1 MARYQIETAKG
12 PIIVEGPAGLSGP
25 EVIDIYN
32 DRLKTATSR
41 RVSEFEGAQRGQFEA
56 QVGAAETIARSQ
68 PRGVL
73 DYLGEIP
80 KGLTSGAAGMVEQ
93 GALGLAAL
101 LPEGAE
107 DVVRGGIKAVGGA
120 VQDYVAPDFNLEESI
135 PRKVSEAG
143 GSFVGLAG
151 VSMLNPY
158 AGAALAVSAGAGE
171 ASERARAA
179 GATEDERSLAA
190 LWGIIPGALE
200 LLPIGFLKVLGKDG
214 VRSILNTTARVLTE
228 GGVEAAQETTTAIIQ
243 NLIAQGI
250 YKPDQKLIEGVG
262 EQAALGGTVGAI
274 VQGLIELATPRTRG
288 GTGTAV
294 DAGPQGE
301 LFSGEDL
308 GRAPQRQEPTPDQ
321 AEMFPTEDLGQ
332 APEGPD
338 PRQGDLFAAPEE
350 TLARR
355 AKELEREKEAVM
367 RRPMGEAIAEFEAK
381 DDKFFER
388 NKRERDAARAGIASL
403 EAAKRRPETTT
414 RDMRDMVAE
423 SQDQVAD
430 EQARDREGLAAA
442 ERGDV
447 AAFEQ
452 PDLFAQELESEQRR
466 LGPKELRDPEQYM
479 DATLFEETET
489 PEFVRPAAERDL
501 VDLINQDKARE
512 DNAAVRSGK
521 LAAQEADLAGRTQD
535 QTRLK
540 AESAAETAQGTI
552 EARRTAQ
559 TTATRTKVL
568 QDTIANAGEIRKPEA
583 LRKLYEDALAREGI
597 ADTKAK
603 PAEMESLRRA
613 SDVIRAKDP
622 AVETIAAREE
632 VKDPRQL
639 AMEARVAPRDRKS
652 KPLATVITADMLPQ
666 PLKGRTDAASGIER
680 ATPIA
685 DGRGAS
691 AEGAIQGGAAAS
703 SDGAS
708 AGQDTQKTPTPDAGR
723 VGPPVSSTADAP
735 AGTVAQ
741 PSALEPTYPAFKKEA
756 VDQAAKQNDKSR
768 EILVDMPIDDFLAA
782 AKQEKS
788 PEKLAAVKDLLSKN
802 IPFETVPSLQFANNG
817 DGTAKVVSHDGR
829 HRAMALKERGE
840 TTIPVR
846 LTSNAGK
853 GGKGDA
859 IRWGQQN
866 DSKSPDY
873 VATLPQTLIAEDS
886 DAKVAM
892 PAKAKDIRKTPTTKQ
907 VTQKATPTPGAA
919 EATSPSVKQTTQ
931 EDGSIVRNVVP
942 TFPERTTR
950 TKTEG
955 GVRFEG
961 TPASQP
967 KAAPKTSTF
976 KGQDLNSEAADK
988 ARAEKQKSNTADE
1001 AHTEIFKAQPEN
1013 IQSQGV
1019 ADTDMEAPA
1028 APIKA
1033 ADKNKILR
1041 LMNVKRTKTNASQLA
1056 NAVQRYFN
1064 QFPSFTAALDA
1075 VIYDVGMQIPNRN
1088 RSDNEYKT
1096 NTELAE
1102 FYCSDEKNNLP
1113 SMGKT
1118 SARRITDWL
1127 TSEDSNM
1134 SAELKKYV
1142 KARLQEESQAR
1153 VAQANYQ
1160 KTEYQKKDLAN
1171 LSPEELAA
1179 RETNL
1184 YKLTPEGEAARDARA
1199 KRELPAEL
1207 VIDTPIRP
1215 AVRNALLKGDLKGA
1229 LEALQFTAGSKDIA
1243 LLAKK
1248 LSENVGDTKLVTKK
1262 NLKADDGAPV
1272 AGYFDPE
1279 TNTISLDTEAGMNAH
1294 AVLHEMFHAVTST
1307 TTANKAHPLT
1317 KKLTRIFEGVQ
1328 EQLAGEYGL
1337 TSLDEFVA
1345 EYQTNADFANQ
1356 LKTTTVNGRN
1366 PWQQLVRAVS
1376 NYIRTLLGRP
1386 TVAEDSTFDAVDKLV
1401 QEIISPNYD
1410 TRAATKIYM
1419 QIKTP
1424 AGAGKLIN
1432 GMAANVVNVV
1442 KEKGWYEAARDWV
1455 GGATPPKAKSVFLDF
1470 MELRILSELASKK
1483 IPEALKLN
1491 DLVNNMSDNLKVEN
1505 KRLLPIIADLT
1516 NLMAKNKKDF
1526 ATLRFLLPNSSA
1538 ERIDPRV
1545 KDFDKAYG
1553 RDKGD
1558 VDAVKLAKV
1567 IHKDLHAEWNSMG
1580 AEGKRLYST
1589 VTNMFESRFDDAMD
1603 SIKENIRVMF
1613 GEDAAKAEATIKNL
1627 AEKLGIDRGRIR
1639 PYMPLGRD
1647 GNYRLEFNTLDP
1659 RTKRPEQFV
1668 EYYATAKLR
1677 NKAKD
1682 NIKAYEDK
1690 LRAELP
1696 KGDVGL
1702 EFLGQTPLE
1711 GMRDSTSNFDKAPQG
1726 SFVANVLNTLKA
1738 DGVDSASINSI
1749 IELAIDSMPE
1759 RSFMQAFRTRKDT
1772 RGFLGDVTPTG
1783 MAQEAFD
1790 LIDTVQSKGRDY
1802 NRQVVQMQFGAK
1814 IQALKNEINEKYKY
1828 KDIDESTSLF
1838 KKKLLK
1844 IADFAQAPNVS
1855 RLSQNITGAAYAWTM
1870 GLNLSSAA
1878 TAVFDVPMSVY
1889 PRLAGKFG
1897 DKNAVYALA
1906 AAVRMLSNS
1915 PKESITETYGAEI
1928 DPATGKPIM
1937 VKRKINEG
1945 FAGYSN
1951 TNYDFDE
1958 IRAMSKAEMD
1968 KAGMSQK
1975 ERQEILDTEVLVEV
1989 GSRSAQYNSS
1999 LNHEH
2004 LDVTR
2009 GKDQANFL
2017 GLKINME
2024 TVNAF
2029 SSFLFH
2035 HSERYSREVTMQAAY
2050 RLELNRLRDKP
2061 NNTEKKLSDLE
2072 KKYIAA
2078 EYAVSETQ
2086 LSLGATASAGRPI
2099 ISQNAIGNVAM
2110 LFKRFAISKYYMMA
2124 RMTDEAFKNAKTADE
2139 KAMRSMARGQLGR
2152 FMVTSAAFAGVAG
2165 MPLMGAIGQIYDLF
2179 ADEEDDTFDAVLLKT
2194 FGEPFSSGLI
2204 NAALGVDMASRINMN
2219 SLLYRPPIIEKD
2231 QPAAYTLLEQLGG
2244 PAVGIYLSFDR
2255 GYDLFNE
2262 GEFVKGTEA
2271 ILPAAFR
2278 NVLKG
2283 VQQLYTGEV
2292 ATRRGNAVVEDI
2304 GLGQILAQ
2312 FAGFANADVIR
2323 QYAIN
2328 KNERRKDTY
2337 LTTTRTRLLRA
2348 ANIAA
2353 AERDTDGYKDAMKRI
2368 REYNK
2373 NLPRASRSKLIILPE
2388 TIEKSRTSFNI
2399 RTSNMIGGIEY
2410 TPQMRQSLKEYDQ
2423 GLFD

>member
-1 MARYQIETAKG
+1 MAQYRIATPQGSAV
-12 PIIVEGPAGLSGP
+12 VEAPEGATKA
-25 EVIDIYN
+25 EVIELYN
-32 DRLKTATSR
+32 RTMAYDGTKTARQESAATRGYLDAQAEQARQTALSR
-41 RVSEFEGAQRGQFEA
+41 EA
-56 QVGAAETIARSQ
+56 
-68 PRGVL
+68 GVL
-73 DYLGEIP
+73 DYLGEVP
-80 KGLTSGAAGMVEQ
+80 KGLIGGAANLVEQ
-93 GALGLAAL
+93 GAVGLAAL

-120 VQDYVAPDFNLEESI
+120 VQDYVSPDIGIGDSV
-135 PRKVSEAG
+135 PRKLSEAV
-143 GSFVGLAG
+143 GSFAGLAG
-151 VSMLNPY
+151 VSLLNPF
-158 AGAALAVSAGAGE
+158 AGAGLAVASGSGE

-190 LWGIIPGALE
+190 LAGIVPGALE

-214 VRSILNTTARVLTE
+214 VRSILNTTARVLSE
-228 GGVEAAQETTTAIIQ
+228 GGVEAAQEATTGLIQ

-262 EQAALGGTVGAI
+262 EQAAYGGAVGAI

-288 GTGTAV
+288 GASAV

-301 LFSGEDL
+301 LFPGEDL

-613 SDVIRAKDP
+613 SSVIRATDP
-622 AVETIAAREE
+622 ALDAVVAQET
-632 VKDPRQL
+632 VKDPGQL
-639 AMEARVAPRDRKS
+639 AMEARVALRDRKS

-666 PLKGRTDAASGIER
+666 PLGKGRPDAASGTER
-680 ATPIA
+680 ATPIE
-685 DGRGAS
+685 DRRGAS
-691 AEGAIQGGAAAS
+691 AEGAIQGGAATS
-703 SDGAS
+703 PDGAS
-708 AGQDTQKTPTPDAGR
+708 AGKDTQKTPTPDAGR
-723 VGPPVSSTADAP
+723 VGQPVSSTADAP

-741 PSALEPTYPAFKKEA
+741 PSTLEPTPVKLKQ
-756 VDQAAKQNDKSR
+756 VKAAQYDRANPNDTASYVV
-768 EILVDMPIDDFLAA
+768 EGNPDV
-782 AKQEKS
+782 S
-788 PEKLAAVKDLLSKN
+788 VEKLGANWAAVNTKTK
-802 IPFETVPSLQFANNG
+802 ERVA
-817 DGTAKVVSHDGR
+817 TAPN
-829 HRAMALKERGE
+829 LKELR
-840 TTIPVR
+840 TKLASKMAPV
-846 LTSNAGK
+846 
-853 GGKGDA
+853 
-859 IRWGQQN
+859 
-866 DSKSPDY
+866 
-873 VATLPQTLIAEDS
+873 
-886 DAKVAM
+886 
-892 PAKAKDIRKTPTTKQ
+892 KAAVTPTTKQ
-907 VTQKATPTPGAA
+907 TTQEATPTPGAA

-1041 LMNVKRTKTNASQLA
+1041 LMNVKRTKTKASQLA

-1075 VIYDVGMQIPNRN
+1075 VIYDVGMQIPTRN

-1153 VAQANYQ
+1153 VAQENRQ
-1160 KTEYQKKDLAN
+1160 KTEYQKKDLDK

-1814 IQALKNEINEKYKY
+1814 IQTLKNEINEKYKY

-1897 DKNAVYALA
+1897 DKDAVYALA

-1975 ERQEILDTEVLVEV
+1975 ERQDILDTEVLVEV
-1989 GSRSAQYNSS
+1989 GSRNAQYNSS

-2204 NAALGVDMASRINMN
+2204 NAALGVDVASRINMN

-2262 GEFVKGTEA
+2262 GEFVRGTEA

-2278 NVLKG
+2278 NVLKSG
-2283 VQQLYTGEV
+2283 KQFFTGEV

-2304 GLGQILAQ
+2304 GLGQILGQ
-2312 FAGFANADVIR
+2312 LAGFANADVIR

-2373 NLPRASRSKLIILPE
+2373 NLPRASRSKLIILPD
-2388 TIEKSRTSFNI
+2388 TIKKSRTAFNT

-2410 TPQMRQSLKEYDQ
+2410 TPEMRRSLKEYDQ
-2423 GLFD
+2423 GIQLFD

>member
-1 MARYQIETAKG
+1 VKG
-12 PIIVEGPAGLSGP
+12 V
-25 EVIDIYN
+25 
-32 DRLKTATSR
+32 
-41 RVSEFEGAQRGQFEA
+41 
-56 QVGAAETIARSQ
+56 
-68 PRGVL
+68 
-73 DYLGEIP
+73 
-80 KGLTSGAAGMVEQ
+80 
-93 GALGLAAL
+93 
-101 LPEGAE
+101 
-107 DVVRGGIKAVGGA
+107 
-120 VQDYVAPDFNLEESI
+120 
-135 PRKVSEAG
+135 

-151 VSMLNPY
+151 VSMLNPL
-158 AGAALAVSAGAGE
+158 AGAGLAVSAGAGE

-179 GATEDERSLAA
+179 GTSEEDRSTAA

-200 LLPIGFLKVLGKDG
+200 LLPIGFLKALGRDG
-214 VRSILNTTARVLTE
+214 VRSILNTTARVLSS
-228 GGVEAAQETTTAIIQ
+228 GGVEAAQEATTAVIQ

-288 GTGTAV
+288 GASAATPA
-294 DAGPQGE
+294 AE
-301 LFSGEDL
+301 
-308 GRAPQRQEPTPDQ
+308 QETLALP
-321 AEMFPTEDLGQ
+321 
-332 APEGPD
+332 APEGIAGLITDRRPQEA
-338 PRQGDLFAAPEE
+338 RETIAASLDETGEVPLAAMQDIQSRTNLPLGTLESIAQEE
-350 TLARR
+350 MDKRGSTLAQR
-355 AKELEREKEAVM
+355 AQTDMEAEL
-367 RRPMGEAIAEFEAK
+367 
-381 DDKFFER
+381 
-388 NKRERDAARAGIASL
+388 DAATA
-403 EAAKRRPETTT
+403 PETTAPVSRLSAAVEDSKQGVGAVEGRVT
-414 RDMRDMVAE
+414 RDA
-423 SQDQVAD
+423 QAAQVA
-430 EQARDREGLAAA
+430 AREREALRAAD
-442 ERGDV
+442 RGDI

-452 PDLFAQELESEQRR
+452 PDLFARELETAR
-466 LGPKELRDPEQYM
+466 RDPRGRSLQNITSPEQAVETQAPSDQLDP
-479 DATLFEETET
+479 DA
-489 PEFVRPAAERDL
+489 AQGDL

-512 DNAAVRSGK
+512 DNANVRKATEQARKKEEDIAVDTELGLRDM
-521 LAAQEADLAGRTQD
+521 QERVS
-535 QTRLK
+535 
-540 AESAAETAQGTI
+540 EP
-552 EARRTAQ
+552 ARRAQ
-559 TTATRTKVL
+559 DR
-568 QDTIANAGEIRKPEA
+568 ERPE
-583 LRKLYEDALAREGI
+583 
-597 ADTKAK
+597 
-603 PAEMESLRRA
+603 
-613 SDVIRAKDP
+613 
-622 AVETIAAREE
+622 
-632 VKDPRQL
+632 QL
-639 AMEARVAPRDRKS
+639 SMRGQLFQPKS
-652 KPLATVITADMLPQ
+652 PMITADMLPQ
-666 PLKGRTDAASGIER
+666 PLKGRTDAASGIGR
-680 ATPIA
+680 PTPIA

-691 AEGAIQGGAAAS
+691 AEGAIQGSAEAS
-703 SDGAS
+703 PDGAS
-708 AGQDTQKTPTPDAGR
+708 AGQDTQETPTPDARR
-723 VGPPVSSTADAP
+723 VGQPVSSTADAP

-741 PSALEPTYPAFKKEA
+741 PSTLEPTYPAFKKEA

-788 PEKLAAVKDLLSKN
+788 PEKLAAVKDLLSKG

-846 LTSNAGK
+846 LTSNAGN

-866 DSKSPDY
+866 DPQSPDY

-907 VTQKATPTPGAA
+907 TTQEATPTPGAA

-931 EDGSIVRNVVP
+931 EDGSIVRNAVP
-942 TFPERTTR
+942 TFPELTTR

-967 KAAPKTSTF
+967 KAAPKKSTF

-1064 QFPSFTAALDA
+1064 QFPSFTAALDV
-1075 VIYDVGMQIPNRN
+1075 VIYDAGMQISTRN

-1096 NTELAE
+1096 NTKLAE

-1142 KARLQEESQAR
+1142 EAKLQQESEAR
-1153 VAQANYQ
+1153 VAQANYL
-1160 KTEYQKKDLAN
+1160 KTEYQKKDLAK
-1171 LSPEELAA
+1171 LSPEDL
-1179 RETNL
+1179 
-1184 YKLTPEGEAARDARA
+1184 DARNKLA
-1199 KRELPAEL
+1199 EKDAEEQGIKLELPAEL

-1401 QEIISPNYD
+1401 QEIISPNYA

-1711 GMRDSTSNFDKAPQG
+1711 GMRESTSNFDKAPQG

-1878 TAVFDVPMSVY
+1878 TAVFDIPMSVY

-2194 FGEPFSSGLI
+2194 VGEPFSSGLI

-2262 GEFVKGTEA
+2262 GEFVRGTEA
-2271 ILPAAFR
+2271 ILPAALR

-2283 VQQLYTGEV
+2283 GKQFFTGEV

-2304 GLGQILAQ
+2304 GLGQILGQ
-2312 FAGFANADVIR
+2312 LAGFANADVIR
-2323 QYAIN
+2323 QYTIN
-2328 KNERRKDTY
+2328 KNERRKYTHF
-2337 LTTTRTRLLRA
+2337 TTTRTKLLRA

-2353 AERDTDGYKDAMKRI
+2353 AERDTDGYKNVMKLI

-2373 NLPRASRSKLIILPE
+2373 NLPRASSKLIILPE
-2388 TIEKSRTSFNI
+2388 TIEKSRTAFNI
-2399 RTSNMIGGIEY
+2399 RTGNMIGGIEY
-2410 TPQMRQSLKEYDQ
+2410 TPEMRRSLKEYDQ
-2423 GLFD
+2423 GIQLFD

>member
-190 LWGIIPGALE
+190 LAGIFPGALE

-301 LFSGEDL
+301 LFPGEDL
-308 GRAPQRQEPTPDQ
+308 GQAPQRQEPTPDQ

-552 EARRTAQ
+552 EAGRTAQ

-583 LRKLYEDALAREGI
+583 LRNLYETALKGAGV
-597 ADTKAK
+597 ANAKAT
-603 PAEMESLRRA
+603 PQEMESLRRA
-613 SDVIRAKDP
+613 SSVIRATDP
-622 AVETIAAREE
+622 ALDAVAAQET
-632 VKDPRQL
+632 VKDPGQL
-639 AMEARVAPRDRKS
+639 AMEARVAPKDRKS
-652 KPLATVITADMLPQ
+652 VPLAPLNKAAITADMLPQ
-666 PLKGRTDAASGIER
+666 PLGKGRTDAASGIER

-691 AEGAIQGGAAAS
+691 VEGAIQGGAATS
-703 SDGAS
+703 PDGAS
-708 AGQDTQKTPTPDAGR
+708 AGQDTQETPTLDAGP
-723 VGPPVSSTADAP
+723 VGQPVSSTADAP

-741 PSALEPTYPAFKKEA
+741 PSTLINRVKAKLEEA
-756 VDQAAKQNDKSR
+756 ATTGLKGTAATAPIQARKIIENMQADGQKIGR
-768 EILVDMPIDDFLAA
+768 EKAVLI
-782 AKQEKS
+782 
-788 PEKLAAVKDLLSKN
+788 VKDLQKQGFL
-802 IPFETVPSLQFANNG
+802 ETPNF
-817 DGTAKVVSHDGR
+817 
-829 HRAMALKERGE
+829 RGE
-840 TTIPVR
+840 AKLSPTRNDAPVKADV
-846 LTSNAGK
+846 TS
-853 GGKGDA
+853 
-859 IRWGQQN
+859 
-866 DSKSPDY
+866 
-873 VATLPQTLIAEDS
+873 
-886 DAKVAM
+886 
-892 PAKAKDIRKTPTTKQ
+892 TTKQ
-907 VTQKATPTPGAA
+907 VTQEATPTPGAA
-919 EATSPSVKQTTQ
+919 KATSPSVKQTTQ
-931 EDGSIVRNVVP
+931 KAKP
-942 TFPERTTR
+942 TPGTAKSKPEG
-950 TKTEG
+950 E
-955 GVRFEG
+955 
-961 TPASQP
+961 P
-967 KAAPKTSTF
+967 
-976 KGQDLNSEAADK
+976 
-988 ARAEKQKSNTADE
+988 
-1001 AHTEIFKAQPEN
+1001 
-1013 IQSQGV
+1013 V
-1019 ADTDMEAPA
+1019 A
-1028 APIKA
+1028 
-1033 ADKNKILR
+1033 
-1041 LMNVKRTKTNASQLA
+1041 TKTNADRVVE
-1056 NAVQRYFN
+1056 AVAEYRKIKSPTGN
-1064 QFPSFTAALDA
+1064 QAAAFVSRLK
-1075 VIYDVGMQIPNRN
+1075 VLGI
-1088 RSDNEYKT
+1088 DNPPV
-1096 NTELAE
+1096 
-1102 FYCSDEKNNLP
+1102 F
-1113 SMGKT
+1113 
-1118 SARRITDWL
+1118 
-1127 TSEDSNM
+1127 
-1134 SAELKKYV
+1134 
-1142 KARLQEESQAR
+1142 
-1153 VAQANYQ
+1153 
-1160 KTEYQKKDLAN
+1160 LAN
-1171 LSPEELAA
+1171 LQ
-1179 RETNL
+1179 
-1184 YKLTPEGEAARDARA
+1184 
-1199 KRELPAEL
+1199 KRKEQEQLKLPADLTLEFP
-1207 VIDTPIRP
+1207 VDTSVSA
-1215 AVRNALLKGDLKGA
+1215 AVESGDLKGA
-1229 LEALQFTAGSKDIA
+1229 LEALATTAPDAKVQRI
-1243 LLAKK
+1243 AKK
-1248 LSENVGDTKLVTKK
+1248 LASNVGNTQLVTKK
-1262 NLKADDGAPV
+1262 NLKADDGSAV

-1279 TNTISLDTEAGMNAH
+1279 TNTIFLDAETGISTH
-1294 AVLHEMFHAVTST
+1294 PILHEVLHAVTSAT
-1307 TTANKAHPLT
+1307 VANKSHPLT

-1345 EYQTNADFANQ
+1345 EAMSNPEFQTQ

-1376 NYIRTLLGRP
+1376 NYVRRMLGLETKPEGSTL
-1386 TVAEDSTFDAVDKLV
+1386 DAVDEIV
-1401 QEIISPNYD
+1401 QAMIAPTFDGRI
-1410 TRAATKIYM
+1410 ATKIYM

-1878 TAVFDVPMSVY
+1878 TAVFDIPMSVY

-2337 LTTTRTRLLRA
+2337 LTTTRTLLLRA

-2373 NLPRASRSKLIILPE
+2373 NLPPASRSKLIILPE
-2388 TIEKSRTSFNI
+2388 TIEKSRTAFNT

>member
-151 VSMLNPY
+151 VSMLNPL
-158 AGAALAVSAGAGE
+158 AGAGLAVSAGAGE

-200 LLPIGFLKVLGKDG
+200 LLPIGFLKVLGRDG

-308 GRAPQRQEPTPDQ
+308 GQAPQRQEPTPDQ

-430 EQARDREGLAAA
+430 EQARDREALRAAD
-442 ERGDV
+442 RGDT

-452 PDLFAQELESEQRR
+452 PDLFARELETAR
-466 LGPKELRDPEQYM
+466 RDPRGRSLQNITSPEQAVETQAPSDQFDP
-479 DATLFEETET
+479 DA
-489 PEFVRPAAERDL
+489 AQGDL

-512 DNAAVRSGK
+512 DNANVRKATEQARKKEEDIAVDTELGLRDM
-521 LAAQEADLAGRTQD
+521 QERVS
-535 QTRLK
+535 
-540 AESAAETAQGTI
+540 EP
-552 EARRTAQ
+552 ARRAQ
-559 TTATRTKVL
+559 DR
-568 QDTIANAGEIRKPEA
+568 ERPE
-583 LRKLYEDALAREGI
+583 
-597 ADTKAK
+597 
-603 PAEMESLRRA
+603 
-613 SDVIRAKDP
+613 
-622 AVETIAAREE
+622 
-632 VKDPRQL
+632 QL
-639 AMEARVAPRDRKS
+639 SMRGQLFQPKS
-652 KPLATVITADMLPQ
+652 PMITADMLPQ

-691 AEGAIQGGAAAS
+691 AEGAIQGGAEAS

-708 AGQDTQKTPTPDAGR
+708 AGQDTQETPTPDAGR
-723 VGPPVSSTADAP
+723 VGQPVSSTADAP

-788 PEKLAAVKDLLSKN
+788 PEKLAAVKDLLSKG

-853 GGKGDA
+853 GDA

-866 DSKSPDY
+866 DPKSPDY

-907 VTQKATPTPGAA
+907 TTQKATPTPGAA

-1153 VAQANYQ
+1153 VAQENRQ
-1160 KTEYQKKDLAN
+1160 KTEYQKKDLAK

-1401 QEIISPNYD
+1401 QEIISPNYA

-1711 GMRDSTSNFDKAPQG
+1711 GMRESTSNFDKAPQG

-1838 KKKLLK
+1838 KKEALK
-1844 IADFAQAPNVS
+1844 DR
-1855 RLSQNITGAAYAWTM
+1855 RLC
-1870 GLNLSSAA
+1870 
-1878 TAVFDVPMSVY
+1878 
-1889 PRLAGKFG
+1889 
-1897 DKNAVYALA
+1897 
-1906 AAVRMLSNS
+1906 
-1915 PKESITETYGAEI
+1915 
-1928 DPATGKPIM
+1928 
-1937 VKRKINEG
+1937 
-1945 FAGYSN
+1945 
-1951 TNYDFDE
+1951 
-1958 IRAMSKAEMD
+1958 
-1968 KAGMSQK
+1968 
-1975 ERQEILDTEVLVEV
+1975 
-1989 GSRSAQYNSS
+1989 
-1999 LNHEH
+1999 
-2004 LDVTR
+2004 
-2009 GKDQANFL
+2009 
-2017 GLKINME
+2017 
-2024 TVNAF
+2024 
-2029 SSFLFH
+2029 
-2035 HSERYSREVTMQAAY
+2035 
-2050 RLELNRLRDKP
+2050 
-2061 NNTEKKLSDLE
+2061 
-2072 KKYIAA
+2072 
-2078 EYAVSETQ
+2078 
-2086 LSLGATASAGRPI
+2086 AS
-2099 ISQNAIGNVAM
+2099 
-2110 LFKRFAISKYYMMA
+2110 
-2124 RMTDEAFKNAKTADE
+2124 T
-2139 KAMRSMARGQLGR
+2139 
-2152 FMVTSAAFAGVAG
+2152 
-2165 MPLMGAIGQIYDLF
+2165 
-2179 ADEEDDTFDAVLLKT
+2179 
-2194 FGEPFSSGLI
+2194 
-2204 NAALGVDMASRINMN
+2204 
-2219 SLLYRPPIIEKD
+2219 
-2231 QPAAYTLLEQLGG
+2231 
-2244 PAVGIYLSFDR
+2244 
-2255 GYDLFNE
+2255 
-2262 GEFVKGTEA
+2262 
-2271 ILPAAFR
+2271 
-2278 NVLKG
+2278 
-2283 VQQLYTGEV
+2283 
-2292 ATRRGNAVVEDI
+2292 
-2304 GLGQILAQ
+2304 
-2312 FAGFANADVIR
+2312 
-2323 QYAIN
+2323 
-2328 KNERRKDTY
+2328 
-2337 LTTTRTRLLRA
+2337 
-2348 ANIAA
+2348 
-2353 AERDTDGYKDAMKRI
+2353 
-2368 REYNK
+2368 
-2373 NLPRASRSKLIILPE
+2373 
-2388 TIEKSRTSFNI
+2388 
-2399 RTSNMIGGIEY
+2399 
-2410 TPQMRQSLKEYDQ
+2410 
-2423 GLFD
+2423 

>member
-1 MARYQIETAKG
+1 MAQYRIATPQGSAV
-12 PIIVEGPAGLSGP
+12 VEAPEGATKA
-25 EVIDIYN
+25 EVIELYN
-32 DRLKTATSR
+32 RTMAYDGTKTARQESAATRGYLDAQAEQARQTALSR
-41 RVSEFEGAQRGQFEA
+41 EA
-56 QVGAAETIARSQ
+56 
-68 PRGVL
+68 GVL
-73 DYLGEIP
+73 DYLGEVP
-80 KGLTSGAAGMVEQ
+80 KGLIGGAANLVEQ
-93 GALGLAAL
+93 GAVGLAAL

-120 VQDYVAPDFNLEESI
+120 VQDYVSPDIGIGDSV
-135 PRKVSEAG
+135 PRKLSEG
-143 GSFVGLAG
+143 VGSFVGLAG
-151 VSMLNPY
+151 VSLFNPL
-158 AGAALAVSAGAGE
+158 AGAGLAVSAGAGE

-200 LLPIGFLKVLGKDG
+200 LLPIGFLKALGRDG
-214 VRSILNTTARVLTE
+214 VRSILNTTARVLSS
-228 GGVEAAQETTTAIIQ
+228 GGVEAAQEATAAVIQ

-262 EQAALGGTVGAI
+262 EQAAYGGAVGAI

-583 LRKLYEDALAREGI
+583 LRNLYETALKGAGV
-597 ADTKAK
+597 ANAKAT
-603 PAEMESLRRA
+603 PQEMESLRRA
-613 SDVIRAKDP
+613 SSVIRATDPALDAVAAQETIKDP
-622 AVETIAAREE
+622 E
-632 VKDPRQL
+632 QL
-639 AMEARVAPRDRKS
+639 AMEAMVAPKDRKS
-652 KPLATVITADMLPQ
+652 APLATVITADMLPQ
-666 PLKGRTDAASGIER
+666 PLKGRTDAASGTER
-680 ATPIA
+680 ATPIE

-691 AEGAIQGGAAAS
+691 VEGAIQGSAEAS

-708 AGQDTQKTPTPDAGR
+708 AGQDTQETPTPDAGP
-723 VGPPVSSTADAP
+723 VGQPVSSTADAP

-741 PSALEPTYPAFKKEA
+741 PSALINRVKAKLEEA
-756 VDQAAKQNDKSR
+756 ATTGLKGTAATAPIQARKIIENMKVGGQKIGR
-768 EILVDMPIDDFLAA
+768 EKATSI
-782 AKQEKS
+782 
-788 PEKLAAVKDLLSKN
+788 VKDLQEQGFLEESN
-802 IPFETVPSLQFANNG
+802 F
-817 DGTAKVVSHDGR
+817 
-829 HRAMALKERGE
+829 RGE
-840 TTIPVR
+840 AKLSPTRNDAPV
-846 LTSNAGK
+846 
-853 GGKGDA
+853 
-859 IRWGQQN
+859 
-866 DSKSPDY
+866 
-873 VATLPQTLIAEDS
+873 
-886 DAKVAM
+886 
-892 PAKAKDIRKTPTTKQ
+892 KADVTPTTKQ
-907 VTQKATPTPGAA
+907 DTQEATPTPGAA

-931 EDGSIVRNVVP
+931 KAKP
-942 TFPERTTR
+942 TLGTAKSKPEG
-950 TKTEG
+950 K
-955 GVRFEG
+955 
-961 TPASQP
+961 P
-967 KAAPKTSTF
+967 
-976 KGQDLNSEAADK
+976 
-988 ARAEKQKSNTADE
+988 
-1001 AHTEIFKAQPEN
+1001 
-1013 IQSQGV
+1013 V
-1019 ADTDMEAPA
+1019 A
-1028 APIKA
+1028 
-1033 ADKNKILR
+1033 
-1041 LMNVKRTKTNASQLA
+1041 TKTNADRVVEAVAEYRKIKSPTGDQAVAFVSQLKVLGIA
-1056 NAVQRYFN
+1056 NPPAF
-1064 QFPSFTAALDA
+1064 
-1075 VIYDVGMQIPNRN
+1075 
-1088 RSDNEYKT
+1088 
-1096 NTELAE
+1096 
-1102 FYCSDEKNNLP
+1102 
-1113 SMGKT
+1113 
-1118 SARRITDWL
+1118 
-1127 TSEDSNM
+1127 
-1134 SAELKKYV
+1134 
-1142 KARLQEESQAR
+1142 
-1153 VAQANYQ
+1153 
-1160 KTEYQKKDLAN
+1160 LAN
-1171 LSPEELAA
+1171 LQKMKEQL
-1179 RETNL
+1179 
-1184 YKLTPEGEAARDARA
+1184 K
-1199 KRELPAEL
+1199 LPADLTLEFP
-1207 VIDTPIRP
+1207 VDTSVSA
-1215 AVRNALLKGDLKGA
+1215 AVESGDLKGA
-1229 LEALQFTAGSKDIA
+1229 LEALATTAPDAKVQRI
-1243 LLAKK
+1243 AKK
-1248 LSENVGDTKLVTKK
+1248 LASNVGNTQLVTKK
-1262 NLKADDGAPV
+1262 NLKADDGSAV

-1279 TNTISLDTEAGMNAH
+1279 TNTIFLDAETGISTH
-1294 AVLHEMFHAVTST
+1294 PILHEVLHAVTSAT
-1307 TTANKAHPLT
+1307 VANKSHPLT

-1345 EYQTNADFANQ
+1345 EAMSNPEFQTQ

-1376 NYIRTLLGRP
+1376 NYVRRMLGLETKPEGSTL
-1386 TVAEDSTFDAVDKLV
+1386 DAVDEIV
-1401 QEIISPNYD
+1401 QAMIAPTFDGRI
-1410 TRAATKIYM
+1410 ATKIYM

-1505 KRLLPIIADLT
+1505 KRLRPIIADLT

-1814 IQALKNEINEKYKY
+1814 IQTLKNEINEKYKY

-1897 DKNAVYALA
+1897 DKDAVYALA

-2278 NVLKG
+2278 NVLKRCTAA
-2283 VQQLYTGEV
+2283 LYWGS
-2292 ATRRGNAVVEDI
+2292 RNA
-2304 GLGQILAQ
+2304 
-2312 FAGFANADVIR
+2312 
-2323 QYAIN
+2323 
-2328 KNERRKDTY
+2328 
-2337 LTTTRTRLLRA
+2337 
-2348 ANIAA
+2348 
-2353 AERDTDGYKDAMKRI
+2353 
-2368 REYNK
+2368 
-2373 NLPRASRSKLIILPE
+2373 PR
-2388 TIEKSRTSFNI
+2388 
-2399 RTSNMIGGIEY
+2399 
-2410 TPQMRQSLKEYDQ
+2410 
-2423 GLFD
+2423 

>member
-1 MARYQIETAKG
+1 MAQYKLSTPQG
-12 PIIVEGPAGLSGP
+12 SVLLEGPEGATKADI
-25 EVIDIYN
+25 VAIYN
-32 DRLKTATSR
+32 NTMQTKRAEGFNKFEANR
-41 RVSEFEGAQRGQFEA
+41 RARFEGDAA
-56 QVGAAETIARSQ
+56 AAEETARSQ

-190 LWGIIPGALE
+190 LAGIFPGALE
-200 LLPIGFLKVLGKDG
+200 LLPIKFLQVLGKDG

-301 LFSGEDL
+301 LFPGEDL

-552 EARRTAQ
+552 EAGRTAQ

-583 LRKLYEDALAREGI
+583 LRNLYETALKDAGVAN
-597 ADTKAK
+597 AKAT
-603 PAEMESLRRA
+603 PQEMESLRRA
-613 SDVIRAKDP
+613 SSVIRATDP
-622 AVETIAAREE
+622 ALDAVAAQET
-632 VKDPRQL
+632 VKDPGQL
-639 AMEARVAPRDRKS
+639 AMEARVAPKDRKS
-652 KPLATVITADMLPQ
+652 VPLAALNKAAITTEMLPQ
-666 PLKGRTDAASGIER
+666 PLKGRTDAASGIGR
-680 ATPIA
+680 PTPIA

-691 AEGAIQGGAAAS
+691 AEGAIQGGAEAS
-703 SDGAS
+703 PDGAS
-708 AGQDTQKTPTPDAGR
+708 AGQDTQKTPTPDAGP
-723 VGPPVSSTADAP
+723 VGQPVSSTADAP

-741 PSALEPTYPAFKKEA
+741 PSTLEPTYPAFKKEA

-788 PEKLAAVKDLLSKN
+788 PEKLAAVKDLLSKG

-817 DGTAKVVSHDGR
+817 DGTAKVVGHDGR

-846 LTSNAGK
+846 LTSD

-866 DSKSPDY
+866 DPQSPDY

-907 VTQKATPTPGAA
+907 TTQKAKPTPGAA
-919 EATSPSVKQTTQ
+919 KATSPSVKQNTQ
-931 EDGSIVRNVVP
+931 KAKPTPGPAKSKPEDKP
-942 TFPERTTR
+942 
-950 TKTEG
+950 
-955 GVRFEG
+955 
-961 TPASQP
+961 
-967 KAAPKTSTF
+967 
-976 KGQDLNSEAADK
+976 
-988 ARAEKQKSNTADE
+988 
-1001 AHTEIFKAQPEN
+1001 
-1013 IQSQGV
+1013 V
-1019 ADTDMEAPA
+1019 A
-1028 APIKA
+1028 
-1033 ADKNKILR
+1033 
-1041 LMNVKRTKTNASQLA
+1041 TKTNVDLVVEAVAEYRKITRIKAPTGAQAAAFVSQLK
-1056 NAVQRYFN
+1056 
-1064 QFPSFTAALDA
+1064 ALG
-1075 VIYDVGMQIPNRN
+1075 I
-1088 RSDNEYKT
+1088 DNPP
-1096 NTELAE
+1096 A
-1102 FYCSDEKNNLP
+1102 F
-1113 SMGKT
+1113 
-1118 SARRITDWL
+1118 
-1127 TSEDSNM
+1127 
-1134 SAELKKYV
+1134 
-1142 KARLQEESQAR
+1142 
-1153 VAQANYQ
+1153 
-1160 KTEYQKKDLAN
+1160 LAN
-1171 LSPEELAA
+1171 LQ
-1179 RETNL
+1179 
-1184 YKLTPEGEAARDARA
+1184 
-1199 KRELPAEL
+1199 KRKEQEQLKLPADLTLEFP
-1207 VIDTPIRP
+1207 VDTSVSA
-1215 AVRNALLKGDLKGA
+1215 AVESGDLKGA
-1229 LEALQFTAGSKDIA
+1229 LEALATTAPDAKVQRI
-1243 LLAKK
+1243 AKK
-1248 LSENVGDTKLVTKK
+1248 LASNVGNTQLVTKK
-1262 NLKADDGAPV
+1262 NLKADDGSAV

-1279 TNTISLDTEAGMNAH
+1279 TNTIFLDAETGISTH
-1294 AVLHEMFHAVTST
+1294 PILHEVLHAVTSAT
-1307 TTANKAHPLT
+1307 VANKSHPLT
-1317 KKLTRIFEGVQ
+1317 KRLTKIFEGVQ

-1345 EYQTNADFANQ
+1345 EAMSNPEFQTQ

-1376 NYIRTLLGRP
+1376 NYVRRMLGLETKPEGSTL
-1386 TVAEDSTFDAVDKLV
+1386 DAVDEIV
-1401 QEIISPNYD
+1401 QAMIAPTFDGRI
-1410 TRAATKIYM
+1410 ATKMYM

-1424 AGAGKLIN
+1424 AGAAKVINDLAAKTINATKGKDFYDYVQEGRSFLGGNIPPLAKKLWLN
-1432 GMAANVVNVV
+1432 LQPVN
-1442 KEKGWYEAARDWV
+1442 
-1455 GGATPPKAKSVFLDF
+1455 
-1470 MELRILSELASKK
+1470 ILGELAESR
-1483 IPEALKLN
+1483 IPGARQLN
-1491 DLVNNMSDNLKVEN
+1491 TIINNMSAALRKRNESLDPIVGDLKAFRR
-1505 KRLLPIIADLT
+1505 KSPD
-1516 NLMAKNKKDF
+1516 KFK
-1526 ATLRFLLPNSSA
+1526 TLQALVPNASA
-1538 ERIDPRV
+1538 ERIDPREA
-1545 KDFDKAYG
+1545 DFDKAYG
-1553 RDKGD
+1553 RDKSDKEQVKIAREIHKEFRKQYDSLGKEGQD
-1558 VDAVKLAKV
+1558 LYKVVTNTFEAALNDVMKSVDANLEANGVDAGMRKKALDKIAKLLDMERGVIKPFSPLTRAGTHRLKFATIDPKTDKIEVFVERYKTRGQREEAKKQLKEYNDKWLAKLPANDPR
-1567 IHKDLHAEWNSMG
+1567 IAG
-1580 AEGKRLYST
+1580 
-1589 VTNMFESRFDDAMD
+1589 
-1603 SIKENIRVMF
+1603 IKE
-1613 GEDAAKAEATIKNL
+1613 EWE
-1627 AEKLGIDRGRIR
+1627 
-1639 PYMPLGRD
+1639 
-1647 GNYRLEFNTLDP
+1647 
-1659 RTKRPEQFV
+1659 
-1668 EYYATAKLR
+1668 
-1677 NKAKD
+1677 
-1682 NIKAYEDK
+1682 
-1690 LRAELP
+1690 
-1696 KGDVGL
+1696 
-1702 EFLGQTPLE
+1702 E
-1711 GMRDSTSNFDKAPQG
+1711 GTSSSVINFDNAPKG
-1726 SFVANVLNTLKA
+1726 SFVYDTLRILEA
-1738 DGVDSASINSI
+1738 EGVDKDTQHRIVD
-1749 IELAIDSMPE
+1749 LALDSMPE
-1759 RSFMQAFRTRKDT
+1759 RSFMQSMRQRKDV
-1772 RGFLGDVTPTG
+1772 RGFKGDITPTAG
-1783 MAQEAFD
+1783 AGDKRFFGLLDDSFD
-1790 LIDTVQSKGRDY
+1790 LVDMVQTKGRDY
-1802 NRQVVQMQFGAK
+1802 NRQLVQMEYGAK
-1814 IQALKNEINEKYKY
+1814 LQKFKNEILNT
-1828 KDIDESTSLF
+1828 IDSNKSDEITMLYRDRME
-1838 KKKLLK
+1838 L
-1844 IADFAQAPNVS
+1844 IANFAQRPNIP
-1855 RLSQNITGAAYAWTM
+1855 RWSQSLNAGGYAWTM
-1870 GLNLSSAA
+1870 GWNLSSAA
-1878 TAVFDVPMSVY
+1878 ITTFDVFMSTA
-1889 PRLAGKFG
+1889 PRLMGKYG
-1897 DKNAVYALA
+1897 DGATAKALGS
-1906 AAVRMLSNS
+1906 AAVILRRS
-1915 PKESITETYGAEI
+1915 PKFKMVSVMGPDGKMTDRKVNTGLAGFSIG
-1928 DPATGKPIM
+1928 
-1937 VKRKINEG
+1937 
-1945 FAGYSN
+1945 
-1951 TNYDFDE
+1951 NYDFTDANLPSE
-1958 IRAMSKAEMD
+1958 VKD
-1968 KAGMSQK
+1968 
-1975 ERQEILDTEVLVEV
+1975 LEVLVGVASEN
-1989 GSRSAQYNSS
+1989 AQINQS
-1999 LNHEH
+1999 LNQEE
-2004 LDVTR
+2004 LDMNNA
-2009 GKDQANFL
+2009 KDL
-2017 GLKINME
+2017 LEK
-2024 TVNAF
+2024 VN
-2029 SSFLFH
+2029 SWTSFLFH
-2035 HSERYSREVTMQAAY
+2035 HAERYNREVAMTATYM
-2050 RLELNRLRDKP
+2050 LELGRMKAAKGSAL
-2061 NNTEKKLSDLE
+2061 TAAEKKA
-2072 KKYIAA
+2072 AA
-2078 EYAVSETQ
+2078 ELAVRETEFT
-2086 LSLGATASAGRPI
+2086 LGATASAGRPVV
-2099 ISQNAIGNVAM
+2099 SQNAIGNVAM
-2110 LFKRFAISKYYMMA
+2110 LFKRFAISKYHMMA
-2124 RMTDEAFKNAKTADE
+2124 TMTNDAFQAGGDAQTKENRRIAQH
-2139 KAMRSMARGQLGR
+2139 QLGR
-2152 FMVTSAAFAGVAG
+2152 FLVSTGLFAGVAG
-2165 MPLMGAIGQIYDLF
+2165 MPLMGALGQIYDF
-2179 ADEEDDTFDAVLLKT
+2179 FVDDDEDDFDAMLRKT
-2194 FGEPFSSGLI
+2194 IGEGLYGGII
-2204 NAALGVDMASRINMN
+2204 NTVLGVEVASRISLN
-2219 SLLYRPPIIEKD
+2219 SLLYRPPIIDKD
-2231 QPAAYTLLEQLGG
+2231 QAGMWTLLEQLGG
-2244 PAVGIYLSFDR
+2244 PIIGIYLSMDR
-2255 GYDLFNE
+2255 GYDQFSE
-2262 GEFVKGTEA
+2262 GEMLKGIEA
-2271 ILPAAFR
+2271 ISPAAVR

-2283 VQQLYTGEV
+2283 GKQFFTGEV
-2292 ATRRGNAVVEDI
+2292 ATRRGDAVVEDI
-2304 GLGQILAQ
+2304 GLGQILGQ
-2312 FAGFANADVIR
+2312 LAGFANADVIR
-2323 QYAIN
+2323 QYDIN

-2353 AERDTDGYKDAMKRI
+2353 AERDTDGYKDVMKRI

-2373 NLPRASRSKLIILPE
+2373 DLPRTSRSKLIILPD
-2388 TIEKSRTSFNI
+2388 TIKKSRTAFNT

-2423 GLFD
+2423 GIQLFD

>member
-1 MARYQIETAKG
+1 VFY
-12 PIIVEGPAGLSGP
+12 
-25 EVIDIYN
+25 
-32 DRLKTATSR
+32 R
-41 RVSEFEGAQRGQFEA
+41 R
-56 QVGAAETIARSQ
+56 
-68 PRGVL
+68 
-73 DYLGEIP
+73 
-80 KGLTSGAAGMVEQ
+80 
-93 GALGLAAL
+93 AAL
-101 LPEGAE
+101 KLH
-107 DVVRGGIKAVGGA
+107 
-120 VQDYVAPDFNLEESI
+120 
-135 PRKVSEAG
+135 RKRQ
-143 GSFVGLAG
+143 LR
-151 VSMLNPY
+151 L
-158 AGAALAVSAGAGE
+158 
-171 ASERARAA
+171 
-179 GATEDERSLAA
+179 
-190 LWGIIPGALE
+190 
-200 LLPIGFLKVLGKDG
+200 
-214 VRSILNTTARVLTE
+214 
-228 GGVEAAQETTTAIIQ
+228 IQ

-262 EQAALGGTVGAI
+262 EQAAYGGAVGAI

-613 SDVIRAKDP
+613 SSVIRATDP
-622 AVETIAAREE
+622 ALDAVAAQET
-632 VKDPRQL
+632 VKDPGQL
-639 AMEARVAPRDRKS
+639 AMEARVALKDRKS
-652 KPLATVITADMLPQ
+652 VPLATVITADMLPQ
-666 PLKGRTDAASGIER
+666 PLGKGRPDAASGTER
-680 ATPIA
+680 ATPIE

-708 AGQDTQKTPTPDAGR
+708 AGQDTQKTPTPDAGP
-723 VGPPVSSTADAP
+723 VGQPVSSTADAP

-741 PSALEPTYPAFKKEA
+741 PSTLEPTPVKLKQ
-756 VDQAAKQNDKSR
+756 VKAAQYDRANPNDTASYVV
-768 EILVDMPIDDFLAA
+768 EGNPDV
-782 AKQEKS
+782 S
-788 PEKLAAVKDLLSKN
+788 VEKLGANWAAVNTKTK
-802 IPFETVPSLQFANNG
+802 ERVA
-817 DGTAKVVSHDGR
+817 TAPN
-829 HRAMALKERGE
+829 LKELR
-840 TTIPVR
+840 TKLASKIAPV
-846 LTSNAGK
+846 
-853 GGKGDA
+853 
-859 IRWGQQN
+859 
-866 DSKSPDY
+866 
-873 VATLPQTLIAEDS
+873 
-886 DAKVAM
+886 
-892 PAKAKDIRKTPTTKQ
+892 KADVTPTTKQ
-907 VTQKATPTPGAA
+907 TTQEATPTPGAA

-1041 LMNVKRTKTNASQLA
+1041 LMNVKRTKTKASQLA

-1075 VIYDVGMQIPNRN
+1075 VIYDVGMQIPTRN

-1153 VAQANYQ
+1153 VAQENRQ
-1160 KTEYQKKDLAN
+1160 KTEYQKKDLDK

-1814 IQALKNEINEKYKY
+1814 IQTLKNEINEKYKY

-1897 DKNAVYALA
+1897 DKDAVYALA

-1975 ERQEILDTEVLVEV
+1975 ERQDILDTEVLVEV
-1989 GSRSAQYNSS
+1989 GSRNAQYNSS

-2204 NAALGVDMASRINMN
+2204 NAALGVDVASRINMN

-2262 GEFVKGTEA
+2262 GEFVRGTEA

-2278 NVLKG
+2278 NVLKSG
-2283 VQQLYTGEV
+2283 KQFFTGEV
-2292 ATRRGNAVVEDI
+2292 ATRRGDAVVEDI
-2304 GLGQILAQ
+2304 GLGQILGQ
-2312 FAGFANADVIR
+2312 LAGFANADVIR

-2373 NLPRASRSKLIILPE
+2373 NLPRASRSKLIILPD
-2388 TIEKSRTSFNI
+2388 TIKKSRTAFNT

-2410 TPQMRQSLKEYDQ
+2410 TPEMRRSLKEYDQ
-2423 GLFD
+2423 GIQLFD

>member
-190 LWGIIPGALE
+190 LAGIFPGALE
-200 LLPIGFLKVLGKDG
+200 LLPIKFLQVLGKDG

-583 LRKLYEDALAREGI
+583 LRNLYETALKGAGV
-597 ADTKAK
+597 ANAKAT
-603 PAEMESLRRA
+603 PQEMESLRRA
-613 SDVIRAKDP
+613 SSVIRATDP
-622 AVETIAAREE
+622 ALDAVAAQET
-632 VKDPRQL
+632 VKDPGQL
-639 AMEARVAPRDRKS
+639 AMEARVALKDRKS
-652 KPLATVITADMLPQ
+652 VPLAPLNKAAITADMLPQ

-685 DGRGAS
+685 GGRGAS

-708 AGQDTQKTPTPDAGR
+708 AGQDTQKTPTLDAGP
-723 VGPPVSSTADAP
+723 VGQPVSSTADAP

-741 PSALEPTYPAFKKEA
+741 PSTLEPTYPAFKKEA

-788 PEKLAAVKDLLSKN
+788 PEKLAAVKDLLSKG

-853 GGKGDA
+853 GDA

-866 DSKSPDY
+866 DPKSPDY

-907 VTQKATPTPGAA
+907 TTQKATPTPGAA

-942 TFPERTTR
+942 TFPELTTR

-967 KAAPKTSTF
+967 KAAPKKSTF

-1075 VIYDVGMQIPNRN
+1075 VIYDVGMQIPTRN

-1153 VAQANYQ
+1153 VAQENRQ
-1160 KTEYQKKDLAN
+1160 KTEYQKKDLAK

-1179 RETNL
+1179 RN
-1184 YKLTPEGEAARDARA
+1184 KLAEKDAEEQGI
-1199 KRELPAEL
+1199 KLELPAEL

-1386 TVAEDSTFDAVDKLV
+1386 TVD
-1401 QEIISPNYD
+1401 
-1410 TRAATKIYM
+1410 
-1419 QIKTP
+1419 
-1424 AGAGKLIN
+1424 
-1432 GMAANVVNVV
+1432 
-1442 KEKGWYEAARDWV
+1442 
-1455 GGATPPKAKSVFLDF
+1455 
-1470 MELRILSELASKK
+1470 
-1483 IPEALKLN
+1483 
-1491 DLVNNMSDNLKVEN
+1491 
-1505 KRLLPIIADLT
+1505 
-1516 NLMAKNKKDF
+1516 
-1526 ATLRFLLPNSSA
+1526 
-1538 ERIDPRV
+1538 
-1545 KDFDKAYG
+1545 
-1553 RDKGD
+1553 
-1558 VDAVKLAKV
+1558 
-1567 IHKDLHAEWNSMG
+1567 
-1580 AEGKRLYST
+1580 
-1589 VTNMFESRFDDAMD
+1589 
-1603 SIKENIRVMF
+1603 
-1613 GEDAAKAEATIKNL
+1613 
-1627 AEKLGIDRGRIR
+1627 
-1639 PYMPLGRD
+1639 
-1647 GNYRLEFNTLDP
+1647 
-1659 RTKRPEQFV
+1659 
-1668 EYYATAKLR
+1668 
-1677 NKAKD
+1677 
-1682 NIKAYEDK
+1682 
-1690 LRAELP
+1690 
-1696 KGDVGL
+1696 
-1702 EFLGQTPLE
+1702 
-1711 GMRDSTSNFDKAPQG
+1711 
-1726 SFVANVLNTLKA
+1726 
-1738 DGVDSASINSI
+1738 
-1749 IELAIDSMPE
+1749 
-1759 RSFMQAFRTRKDT
+1759 
-1772 RGFLGDVTPTG
+1772 
-1783 MAQEAFD
+1783 
-1790 LIDTVQSKGRDY
+1790 
-1802 NRQVVQMQFGAK
+1802 
-1814 IQALKNEINEKYKY
+1814 
-1828 KDIDESTSLF
+1828 
-1838 KKKLLK
+1838 
-1844 IADFAQAPNVS
+1844 
-1855 RLSQNITGAAYAWTM
+1855 
-1870 GLNLSSAA
+1870 
-1878 TAVFDVPMSVY
+1878 
-1889 PRLAGKFG
+1889 
-1897 DKNAVYALA
+1897 
-1906 AAVRMLSNS
+1906 
-1915 PKESITETYGAEI
+1915 
-1928 DPATGKPIM
+1928 
-1937 VKRKINEG
+1937 
-1945 FAGYSN
+1945 
-1951 TNYDFDE
+1951 
-1958 IRAMSKAEMD
+1958 
-1968 KAGMSQK
+1968 
-1975 ERQEILDTEVLVEV
+1975 
-1989 GSRSAQYNSS
+1989 
-1999 LNHEH
+1999 
-2004 LDVTR
+2004 
-2009 GKDQANFL
+2009 
-2017 GLKINME
+2017 
-2024 TVNAF
+2024 
-2029 SSFLFH
+2029 
-2035 HSERYSREVTMQAAY
+2035 
-2050 RLELNRLRDKP
+2050 
-2061 NNTEKKLSDLE
+2061 
-2072 KKYIAA
+2072 
-2078 EYAVSETQ
+2078 
-2086 LSLGATASAGRPI
+2086 
-2099 ISQNAIGNVAM
+2099 
-2110 LFKRFAISKYYMMA
+2110 
-2124 RMTDEAFKNAKTADE
+2124 
-2139 KAMRSMARGQLGR
+2139 
-2152 FMVTSAAFAGVAG
+2152 
-2165 MPLMGAIGQIYDLF
+2165 
-2179 ADEEDDTFDAVLLKT
+2179 
-2194 FGEPFSSGLI
+2194 
-2204 NAALGVDMASRINMN
+2204 
-2219 SLLYRPPIIEKD
+2219 
-2231 QPAAYTLLEQLGG
+2231 
-2244 PAVGIYLSFDR
+2244 
-2255 GYDLFNE
+2255 
-2262 GEFVKGTEA
+2262 
-2271 ILPAAFR
+2271 
-2278 NVLKG
+2278 
-2283 VQQLYTGEV
+2283 
-2292 ATRRGNAVVEDI
+2292 
-2304 GLGQILAQ
+2304 
-2312 FAGFANADVIR
+2312 
-2323 QYAIN
+2323 
-2328 KNERRKDTY
+2328 
-2337 LTTTRTRLLRA
+2337 
-2348 ANIAA
+2348 
-2353 AERDTDGYKDAMKRI
+2353 
-2368 REYNK
+2368 
-2373 NLPRASRSKLIILPE
+2373 
-2388 TIEKSRTSFNI
+2388 
-2399 RTSNMIGGIEY
+2399 
-2410 TPQMRQSLKEYDQ
+2410 
-2423 GLFD
+2423 

>member
-190 LWGIIPGALE
+190 LAGIFPGALE
-200 LLPIGFLKVLGKDG
+200 LLPIKFLQVLGKDG

-552 EARRTAQ
+552 EAGRTAQ

-613 SDVIRAKDP
+613 SSVIRATDP
-622 AVETIAAREE
+622 ALDAVVAQET
-632 VKDPRQL
+632 VKDPGQL
-639 AMEARVAPRDRKS
+639 AMEARVALRDRKS

-666 PLKGRTDAASGIER
+666 PLKGRTDAASGTER

-691 AEGAIQGGAAAS
+691 VEGAIQGGAATS

-708 AGQDTQKTPTPDAGR
+708 AGQDTQETPTPDAGR
-723 VGPPVSSTADAP
+723 VGQPVSSTADAP

-741 PSALEPTYPAFKKEA
+741 PSALINRVKVKLEEA
-756 VDQAAKQNDKSR
+756 ATTGLKGTAATAPIQARNIIENMQADGQKIGR
-768 EILVDMPIDDFLAA
+768 EKAVLI
-782 AKQEKS
+782 
-788 PEKLAAVKDLLSKN
+788 VKDLQKQGFL
-802 IPFETVPSLQFANNG
+802 ETPNF
-817 DGTAKVVSHDGR
+817 
-829 HRAMALKERGE
+829 RGE
-840 TTIPVR
+840 AKLSPTRNDAPV
-846 LTSNAGK
+846 
-853 GGKGDA
+853 
-859 IRWGQQN
+859 
-866 DSKSPDY
+866 
-873 VATLPQTLIAEDS
+873 
-886 DAKVAM
+886 
-892 PAKAKDIRKTPTTKQ
+892 KADVTPTTKQ
-907 VTQKATPTPGAA
+907 TTQKATPTPGAA

-931 EDGSIVRNVVP
+931 EAESTVRKVIP
-942 TFPERTTR
+942 TFPELTTR

-967 KAAPKTSTF
+967 KAAPKKSTF

-1075 VIYDVGMQIPNRN
+1075 VIYDAGWQIPNRN

-1127 TSEDSNM
+1127 TSKDSNM

-1142 KARLQEESQAR
+1142 KAKLQQESQAR

-1160 KTEYQKKDLAN
+1160 KTEYQKKDLAK

-1711 GMRDSTSNFDKAPQG
+1711 GMRESTSNFDKAPQG

-1897 DKNAVYALA
+1897 DKDVVYALA

-2035 HSERYSREVTMQAAY
+2035 HAERYSREVTMQAAY

-2262 GEFVKGTEA
+2262 GEFVRGTEA

-2278 NVLKG
+2278 NVLKSG
-2283 VQQLYTGEV
+2283 KQFFTGEV

-2304 GLGQILAQ
+2304 GLGQILGQ
-2312 FAGFANADVIR
+2312 LAGFANADVIR
-2323 QYAIN
+2323 QYTIN
-2328 KNERRKDTY
+2328 KNERRKYTHF
-2337 LTTTRTRLLRA
+2337 TTTRTKLLRA

-2353 AERDTDGYKDAMKRI
+2353 AERDTDGYKNVMKLI

-2399 RTSNMIGGIEY
+2399 RTGNMIGGIEY
-2410 TPQMRQSLKEYDQ
+2410 TPQMRQSLKEYAQ

>member
-1 MARYQIETAKG
+1 MAQYRIATPQGSAV
-12 PIIVEGPAGLSGP
+12 VEAPEGATKA
-25 EVIDIYN
+25 EVIELYN
-32 DRLKTATSR
+32 RTMAYDGTKTARQESAATRGYLDAQAEQARQTALSR
-41 RVSEFEGAQRGQFEA
+41 EA
-56 QVGAAETIARSQ
+56 
-68 PRGVL
+68 GVL
-73 DYLGEIP
+73 DYLGEVP
-80 KGLTSGAAGMVEQ
+80 KGLIGGAANLVEQ
-93 GALGLAAL
+93 GAVGLAAL

-120 VQDYVAPDFNLEESI
+120 VQDYVSPDIGIGDSV
-135 PRKVSEAG
+135 PRKLSEAV
-143 GSFVGLAG
+143 GSFAGLAG
-151 VSMLNPY
+151 VSLLNPF
-158 AGAALAVSAGAGE
+158 AGAGLAVASGSGE

-190 LWGIIPGALE
+190 LAGIVPGALE

-214 VRSILNTTARVLTE
+214 VRSILNTTARVLSE
-228 GGVEAAQETTTAIIQ
+228 GGVEAAQEATTGLIQ

-262 EQAALGGTVGAI
+262 EQAAYGGAVGAI

-288 GTGTAV
+288 GASAV

-301 LFSGEDL
+301 LFPGEDL

-552 EARRTAQ
+552 EAGRTAQ

-583 LRKLYEDALAREGI
+583 LRNLYETALKGAGV
-597 ADTKAK
+597 ANAKAT
-603 PAEMESLRRA
+603 PQEMESLRRA
-613 SDVIRAKDP
+613 SSVIRATDPALDAVAAQETIKDP
-622 AVETIAAREE
+622 E
-632 VKDPRQL
+632 QL

-652 KPLATVITADMLPQ
+652 KPFATVITADMLPQ
-666 PLKGRTDAASGIER
+666 PLGKGRTDAASGTER
-680 ATPIA
+680 ATPIE

-691 AEGAIQGGAAAS
+691 VEGAIQGSAEAS

-708 AGQDTQKTPTPDAGR
+708 AGQDTQKTPTPDAGP
-723 VGPPVSSTADAP
+723 VGQSVRGTADAP

-741 PSALEPTYPAFKKEA
+741 PSTLEPTPVKLKQ
-756 VDQAAKQNDKSR
+756 VKAAQYDRANPNDTASYVV
-768 EILVDMPIDDFLAA
+768 EGNPDV
-782 AKQEKS
+782 S
-788 PEKLAAVKDLLSKN
+788 VEKLGANWAAVNTKTK
-802 IPFETVPSLQFANNG
+802 ERVA
-817 DGTAKVVSHDGR
+817 TAPN
-829 HRAMALKERGE
+829 LKELR
-840 TTIPVR
+840 TKLASKMAPV
-846 LTSNAGK
+846 
-853 GGKGDA
+853 
-859 IRWGQQN
+859 
-866 DSKSPDY
+866 
-873 VATLPQTLIAEDS
+873 
-886 DAKVAM
+886 
-892 PAKAKDIRKTPTTKQ
+892 KADVTPTTKQ
-907 VTQKATPTPGAA
+907 TTQKATPTPGAA

-931 EDGSIVRNVVP
+931 KAKPTPGPAKSKPEDKPVA
-942 TFPERTTR
+942 
-950 TKTEG
+950 TKT
-955 GVRFEG
+955 
-961 TPASQP
+961 TP
-967 KAAPKTSTF
+967 
-976 KGQDLNSEAADK
+976 
-988 ARAEKQKSNTADE
+988 
-1001 AHTEIFKAQPEN
+1001 
-1013 IQSQGV
+1013 
-1019 ADTDMEAPA
+1019 
-1028 APIKA
+1028 
-1033 ADKNKILR
+1033 
-1041 LMNVKRTKTNASQLA
+1041 KTNADLVVEAVAEYRKITRIKAPTGAQAAAFVSQLK
-1056 NAVQRYFN
+1056 
-1064 QFPSFTAALDA
+1064 ALG
-1075 VIYDVGMQIPNRN
+1075 I
-1088 RSDNEYKT
+1088 DNPP
-1096 NTELAE
+1096 A
-1102 FYCSDEKNNLP
+1102 F
-1113 SMGKT
+1113 
-1118 SARRITDWL
+1118 
-1127 TSEDSNM
+1127 
-1134 SAELKKYV
+1134 
-1142 KARLQEESQAR
+1142 
-1153 VAQANYQ
+1153 
-1160 KTEYQKKDLAN
+1160 LAN
-1171 LSPEELAA
+1171 LQ
-1179 RETNL
+1179 
-1184 YKLTPEGEAARDARA
+1184 
-1199 KRELPAEL
+1199 KRKEQEQLKLPADLTLEFP
-1207 VIDTPIRP
+1207 VDTSVSA
-1215 AVRNALLKGDLKGA
+1215 AVESGDLKGA
-1229 LEALQFTAGSKDIA
+1229 LEALATTAPDAKVQRI
-1243 LLAKK
+1243 AKK
-1248 LSENVGDTKLVTKK
+1248 LASNVGNTQLVTKK
-1262 NLKADDGAPV
+1262 NLKADDGSAV

-1279 TNTISLDTEAGMNAH
+1279 TNTIFLDAETGISTH
-1294 AVLHEMFHAVTST
+1294 PILHEVLHAVTSAT
-1307 TTANKAHPLT
+1307 VANKSHPLT

-1345 EYQTNADFANQ
+1345 EAMSNPEFQTQ

-1376 NYIRTLLGRP
+1376 NYVRRMLGLETKPEGSTL
-1386 TVAEDSTFDAVDKLV
+1386 DAVDEIV
-1401 QEIISPNYD
+1401 QAMIAPTFDGRI
-1410 TRAATKIYM
+1410 ATKIYM

-1491 DLVNNMSDNLKVEN
+1491 DLVNNMSDSLKVEN

-1711 GMRDSTSNFDKAPQG
+1711 GMRESTSNFDKAPQG

-1897 DKNAVYALA
+1897 DKDVVYALA

-2204 NAALGVDMASRINMN
+2204 NAALGVDVASRINMN

-2262 GEFVKGTEA
+2262 GEFVRGTEA

-2278 NVLKG
+2278 NVLKSG
-2283 VQQLYTGEV
+2283 KQFFTGEV
-2292 ATRRGNAVVEDI
+2292 ATRRGDAVVEDI
-2304 GLGQILAQ
+2304 GLGQILGQ
-2312 FAGFANADVIR
+2312 LAGFANADVIR

-2373 NLPRASRSKLIILPE
+2373 NLPRASRSKLIILPD
-2388 TIEKSRTSFNI
+2388 TIKKSRTAFNT

-2423 GLFD
+2423 GIQLFD

>member
-80 KGLTSGAAGMVEQ
+80 KGLASGAAGMVEQ

-190 LWGIIPGALE
+190 LAGIFPGALE
-200 LLPIGFLKVLGKDG
+200 LLPIKFLQVLGKDG

-355 AKELEREKEAVM
+355 VKELEREKEAVM

-583 LRKLYEDALAREGI
+583 LRNLYETALKGAGVANAE
-597 ADTKAK
+597 AT
-603 PAEMESLRRA
+603 PQEMESLRRA

-632 VKDPRQL
+632 VKDQRQL

-666 PLKGRTDAASGIER
+666 PLGKGRTDAASGTER
-680 ATPIA
+680 ATPIE

-691 AEGAIQGGAAAS
+691 VEGAIQGSAEAS
-703 SDGAS
+703 AVGAS
-708 AGQDTQKTPTPDAGR
+708 AVQDTQETPTLDAGP
-723 VGPPVSSTADAP
+723 VGQPVSSTADAP

-741 PSALEPTYPAFKKEA
+741 PSTLEPTPVKLKQ
-756 VDQAAKQNDKSR
+756 VKAAQYDRANPNDTASYVV
-768 EILVDMPIDDFLAA
+768 EGNPDISV
-782 AKQEKS
+782 
-788 PEKLAAVKDLLSKN
+788 EKLGANWAAVNTKTK
-802 IPFETVPSLQFANNG
+802 ERVA
-817 DGTAKVVSHDGR
+817 TAPN
-829 HRAMALKERGE
+829 LKELRTKLASKIAPGE
-840 TTIPVR
+840 ADV
-846 LTSNAGK
+846 
-853 GGKGDA
+853 
-859 IRWGQQN
+859 
-866 DSKSPDY
+866 
-873 VATLPQTLIAEDS
+873 
-886 DAKVAM
+886 
-892 PAKAKDIRKTPTTKQ
+892 TPTTKQ
-907 VTQKATPTPGAA
+907 TTQKATPTPGAA

-967 KAAPKTSTF
+967 KAAPKKSTF
-976 KGQDLNSEAADK
+976 KGQDLNSGAADK

-1153 VAQANYQ
+1153 VAQENRQ
-1160 KTEYQKKDLAN
+1160 KTEYQKKDLDT

-1897 DKNAVYALA
+1897 DKDAVYALA
-1906 AAVRMLSNS
+1906 AAVRMLSNA

-1975 ERQEILDTEVLVEV
+1975 ERQDILDTEVLVEV
-1989 GSRSAQYNSS
+1989 GSRNAQYNSS

-2204 NAALGVDMASRINMN
+2204 NAALGVDVASRINMN

-2262 GEFVKGTEA
+2262 GEFVRGTEA

-2278 NVLKG
+2278 NVLKSG
-2283 VQQLYTGEV
+2283 KQFFTGEV
-2292 ATRRGNAVVEDI
+2292 ATRRGDAVVEDI
-2304 GLGQILAQ
+2304 GLGQILGQ
-2312 FAGFANADVIR
+2312 LAGFANADVIR

-2410 TPQMRQSLKEYDQ
+2410 TPEMRRSLKEYAQ

>member
-190 LWGIIPGALE
+190 LAGIFPGALE
-200 LLPIGFLKVLGKDG
+200 LLPIKFLQVLGKDG

-583 LRKLYEDALAREGI
+583 LRNLYETALKGAGV
-597 ADTKAK
+597 ANAKAT
-603 PAEMESLRRA
+603 PQEMESLRRA
-613 SDVIRAKDP
+613 SSVIRATDP
-622 AVETIAAREE
+622 ALDAVAAQET
-632 VKDPRQL
+632 VKDPGQL
-639 AMEARVAPRDRKS
+639 AMEARVALKDRKS
-652 KPLATVITADMLPQ
+652 VPLAPLNKAAITADMLPQ

-685 DGRGAS
+685 GGRGAS

-708 AGQDTQKTPTPDAGR
+708 AGQDTQETPTPDAGR

-741 PSALEPTYPAFKKEA
+741 PSTLEPTYPAFKKEA

-788 PEKLAAVKDLLSKN
+788 PEKLAAVKDLLSKG

-853 GGKGDA
+853 GDA

-866 DSKSPDY
+866 DPKSPDY

-907 VTQKATPTPGAA
+907 TTQKATPTPGAA

-961 TPASQP
+961 TTASQP
-967 KAAPKTSTF
+967 KAAPKKSTF

-1041 LMNVKRTKTNASQLA
+1041 LMNVKRTKTKASQLA

-1064 QFPSFTAALDA
+1064 QFPSFTAALDV
-1075 VIYDVGMQIPNRN
+1075 VIYDAGMQISTRN

-1153 VAQANYQ
+1153 VAQANRQ
-1160 KTEYQKKDLAN
+1160 KTEYQKKNLAK

-1179 RETNL
+1179 RN
-1184 YKLTPEGEAARDARA
+1184 KLAEKDAEEQGI
-1199 KRELPAEL
+1199 KLELPAEL

-1878 TAVFDVPMSVY
+1878 TAVFDVPMSAY

-2262 GEFVKGTEA
+2262 GEFVRGTEA

-2278 NVLKG
+2278 NVLKSG
-2283 VQQLYTGEV
+2283 KQFFTGEV

-2304 GLGQILAQ
+2304 GLGQILGQ
-2312 FAGFANADVIR
+2312 LAGFANADVIR

-2337 LTTTRTRLLRA
+2337 LKTTRTRLLRA

-2373 NLPRASRSKLIILPE
+2373 NLPRASRSKLIILPD
-2388 TIEKSRTSFNI
+2388 TIKKSRTSFNI

>member
-190 LWGIIPGALE
+190 LAGIFPGALE
-200 LLPIGFLKVLGKDG
+200 LLPIKFLQVLGKDG

-552 EARRTAQ
+552 EAGRTAQ

-613 SDVIRAKDP
+613 SSVIRATDP
-622 AVETIAAREE
+622 ALDAVVAQET
-632 VKDPRQL
+632 VKDPGQL
-639 AMEARVAPRDRKS
+639 AMEARVALRDRKS
-652 KPLATVITADMLPQ
+652 KPLATVITADMLPP
-666 PLKGRTDAASGIER
+666 PLKGRPDAASGTER

-691 AEGAIQGGAAAS
+691 VEGAIQGGAATS

-708 AGQDTQKTPTPDAGR
+708 AGQDTQETPTPDAGR
-723 VGPPVSSTADAP
+723 VGQPVSSTADAP

-741 PSALEPTYPAFKKEA
+741 PSALINRVKVKLEEA
-756 VDQAAKQNDKSR
+756 ATTGLKGTAATAPIQARNIIENMQADGQKIGR
-768 EILVDMPIDDFLAA
+768 EKAVLI
-782 AKQEKS
+782 
-788 PEKLAAVKDLLSKN
+788 VKDLQKQGFL
-802 IPFETVPSLQFANNG
+802 ETPNF
-817 DGTAKVVSHDGR
+817 
-829 HRAMALKERGE
+829 RGE
-840 TTIPVR
+840 AKLSPTRNDAPVKADV
-846 LTSNAGK
+846 TS
-853 GGKGDA
+853 
-859 IRWGQQN
+859 
-866 DSKSPDY
+866 
-873 VATLPQTLIAEDS
+873 
-886 DAKVAM
+886 
-892 PAKAKDIRKTPTTKQ
+892 TTKQ
-907 VTQKATPTPGAA
+907 TTQKATPTPGAA

-931 EDGSIVRNVVP
+931 EAESTVRKVIP
-942 TFPERTTR
+942 TFPELTTR

-967 KAAPKTSTF
+967 KAAPKKSTF

-1064 QFPSFTAALDA
+1064 QFPSFTAALDV
-1075 VIYDVGMQIPNRN
+1075 VIYDAGWQIPNRN

-1127 TSEDSNM
+1127 TSKDSDM

-1142 KARLQEESQAR
+1142 EAKLQQESQTR

-1160 KTEYQKKDLAN
+1160 KTDQKKDLAE
-1171 LSPEELAA
+1171 LSPEDL
-1179 RETNL
+1179 
-1184 YKLTPEGEAARDARA
+1184 DARNKLA
-1199 KRELPAEL
+1199 EKDAEEQGIKLELPAEL

-1401 QEIISPNYD
+1401 QEIISPNYN

-1711 GMRDSTSNFDKAPQG
+1711 GMRESTSNFDKAPQG

-1897 DKNAVYALA
+1897 DKDVVYALA

-2035 HSERYSREVTMQAAY
+2035 HAERYSREVTMQAAY

-2262 GEFVKGTEA
+2262 GEFVRGTEA

-2278 NVLKG
+2278 NVLKSG
-2283 VQQLYTGEV
+2283 KQFFTGEV
-2292 ATRRGNAVVEDI
+2292 ATRRGDAVVEDI
-2304 GLGQILAQ
+2304 GLGQILGQ
-2312 FAGFANADVIR
+2312 LAGFANADVIR
-2323 QYAIN
+2323 QYTIN
-2328 KNERRKDTY
+2328 KNERRKYTHF
-2337 LTTTRTRLLRA
+2337 TTTRTKLLRA

-2353 AERDTDGYKDAMKRI
+2353 AERDTDGYKNVMKLI

-2373 NLPRASRSKLIILPE
+2373 NLPRASRSELIILPE

-2399 RTSNMIGGIEY
+2399 RTGNMIGGIEY
-2410 TPQMRQSLKEYDQ
+2410 TLQMRQSLKEYAQ

>member
-1 MARYQIETAKG
+1 MAQYRIATPQGSAV
-12 PIIVEGPAGLSGP
+12 VEAPEGATKA
-25 EVIDIYN
+25 EVIELYN
-32 DRLKTATSR
+32 RTMAYDGTKTARQESAATRGYLDAQAEQARQTALSR
-41 RVSEFEGAQRGQFEA
+41 EA
-56 QVGAAETIARSQ
+56 
-68 PRGVL
+68 GVL
-73 DYLGEIP
+73 DYLGEVP
-80 KGLTSGAAGMVEQ
+80 KGLIGGAANLVEQ
-93 GALGLAAL
+93 GAVGLAAL

-120 VQDYVAPDFNLEESI
+120 VQDYVSPDIGIGDSV
-135 PRKVSEAG
+135 PRKLSEG
-143 GSFVGLAG
+143 VGSFVGLAG
-151 VSMLNPY
+151 VSLFNPL
-158 AGAALAVSAGAGE
+158 AGAGLAVSAGAGE

-200 LLPIGFLKVLGKDG
+200 LLPIGFLKALGRDG
-214 VRSILNTTARVLTE
+214 VRSILNTTARVLSS
-228 GGVEAAQETTTAIIQ
+228 GGVEAAQEATAAVIQ

-262 EQAALGGTVGAI
+262 EQAAYGGAVGAI

-540 AESAAETAQGTI
+540 TESAAETAQGTI

-613 SDVIRAKDP
+613 SSVIRATDPALDAVAAQETIKDP
-622 AVETIAAREE
+622 E
-632 VKDPRQL
+632 QL
-639 AMEARVAPRDRKS
+639 AMEAMVAPKDRKS
-652 KPLATVITADMLPQ
+652 APLATVITADMLPQ
-666 PLKGRTDAASGIER
+666 PLKGRTDAASGTER
-680 ATPIA
+680 ATPIE

-691 AEGAIQGGAAAS
+691 VEGAIQGSAEAS

-708 AGQDTQKTPTPDAGR
+708 AGQDTQETPTPDAGP
-723 VGPPVSSTADAP
+723 VGQPVSSTADAP

-741 PSALEPTYPAFKKEA
+741 SSALINRVKAKLEEA
-756 VDQAAKQNDKSR
+756 ATTGLKGTAATAPIQARKIIENMKVGGQKIGR
-768 EILVDMPIDDFLAA
+768 EKATSI
-782 AKQEKS
+782 
-788 PEKLAAVKDLLSKN
+788 VKDLQEQGFLEESN
-802 IPFETVPSLQFANNG
+802 F
-817 DGTAKVVSHDGR
+817 
-829 HRAMALKERGE
+829 RGE
-840 TTIPVR
+840 AKLSPTRNDAPV
-846 LTSNAGK
+846 
-853 GGKGDA
+853 
-859 IRWGQQN
+859 
-866 DSKSPDY
+866 
-873 VATLPQTLIAEDS
+873 
-886 DAKVAM
+886 
-892 PAKAKDIRKTPTTKQ
+892 KADVTPTTKQ
-907 VTQKATPTPGAA
+907 DTQEATPTPGAA

-931 EDGSIVRNVVP
+931 KAKP
-942 TFPERTTR
+942 TLGTAKSKPEG
-950 TKTEG
+950 K
-955 GVRFEG
+955 
-961 TPASQP
+961 P
-967 KAAPKTSTF
+967 
-976 KGQDLNSEAADK
+976 
-988 ARAEKQKSNTADE
+988 
-1001 AHTEIFKAQPEN
+1001 
-1013 IQSQGV
+1013 V
-1019 ADTDMEAPA
+1019 A
-1028 APIKA
+1028 
-1033 ADKNKILR
+1033 
-1041 LMNVKRTKTNASQLA
+1041 TKTNADRVVEAVAEYRKIKSPTGDQAVAFVSQLKVLGIA
-1056 NAVQRYFN
+1056 NPPAF
-1064 QFPSFTAALDA
+1064 
-1075 VIYDVGMQIPNRN
+1075 
-1088 RSDNEYKT
+1088 
-1096 NTELAE
+1096 
-1102 FYCSDEKNNLP
+1102 
-1113 SMGKT
+1113 
-1118 SARRITDWL
+1118 
-1127 TSEDSNM
+1127 
-1134 SAELKKYV
+1134 
-1142 KARLQEESQAR
+1142 
-1153 VAQANYQ
+1153 
-1160 KTEYQKKDLAN
+1160 LAN
-1171 LSPEELAA
+1171 LQKMKEQL
-1179 RETNL
+1179 
-1184 YKLTPEGEAARDARA
+1184 K
-1199 KRELPAEL
+1199 LPADLTLEFP
-1207 VIDTPIRP
+1207 VDTSVSA
-1215 AVRNALLKGDLKGA
+1215 AVESGDLKGA
-1229 LEALQFTAGSKDIA
+1229 LEALATTAPDAKVQRI
-1243 LLAKK
+1243 AKK
-1248 LSENVGDTKLVTKK
+1248 LASNVGNTQLVTKK
-1262 NLKADDGAPV
+1262 NLKADDGSAV

-1279 TNTISLDTEAGMNAH
+1279 TNTIFLDAETGISTH
-1294 AVLHEMFHAVTST
+1294 PILHEVLHAVTSAT
-1307 TTANKAHPLT
+1307 VANKSHPLT

-1345 EYQTNADFANQ
+1345 EAMSNPEFQTQ

-1376 NYIRTLLGRP
+1376 NYVRRMLGLETKPEGSTL
-1386 TVAEDSTFDAVDKLV
+1386 DAVDEIV
-1401 QEIISPNYD
+1401 QAMIAPTFDGRI
-1410 TRAATKIYM
+1410 ATKIYM

-1505 KRLLPIIADLT
+1505 KRLRPIIADLT

-1814 IQALKNEINEKYKY
+1814 IQTLKNEINEKYKY

-1897 DKNAVYALA
+1897 DKDAVYALA

-2262 GEFVKGTEA
+2262 GEFVKGNRSYPTC
-2271 ILPAAFR
+2271 
-2278 NVLKG
+2278 G
-2283 VQQLYTGEV
+2283 V
-2292 ATRRGNAVVEDI
+2292 
-2304 GLGQILAQ
+2304 
-2312 FAGFANADVIR
+2312 
-2323 QYAIN
+2323 
-2328 KNERRKDTY
+2328 
-2337 LTTTRTRLLRA
+2337 
-2348 ANIAA
+2348 
-2353 AERDTDGYKDAMKRI
+2353 
-2368 REYNK
+2368 
-2373 NLPRASRSKLIILPE
+2373 P
-2388 TIEKSRTSFNI
+2388 
-2399 RTSNMIGGIEY
+2399 
-2410 TPQMRQSLKEYDQ
+2410 
-2423 GLFD
+2423 

>member
-200 LLPIGFLKVLGKDG
+200 LLPIGFLKVLGRDG

-430 EQARDREGLAAA
+430 EQARDREALRAAD
-442 ERGDV
+442 RGDT

-452 PDLFAQELESEQRR
+452 PDLFARELETAR
-466 LGPKELRDPEQYM
+466 RDPRGRSLQNIISPEQAVETQAPSDQLDP
-479 DATLFEETET
+479 DA
-489 PEFVRPAAERDL
+489 AQGDL

-512 DNAAVRSGK
+512 DNANVRKATEQARKKEEDIAVDTELGLRDM
-521 LAAQEADLAGRTQD
+521 QE
-535 QTRLK
+535 K
-540 AESAAETAQGTI
+540 VSEP
-552 EARRTAQ
+552 ARRAQ
-559 TTATRTKVL
+559 DR
-568 QDTIANAGEIRKPEA
+568 ERPE
-583 LRKLYEDALAREGI
+583 
-597 ADTKAK
+597 
-603 PAEMESLRRA
+603 
-613 SDVIRAKDP
+613 
-622 AVETIAAREE
+622 
-632 VKDPRQL
+632 QL
-639 AMEARVAPRDRKS
+639 SMRGQLFQPKS
-652 KPLATVITADMLPQ
+652 PMITADMLPQ
-666 PLKGRTDAASGIER
+666 PLKGRPDAASGIER

-685 DGRGAS
+685 GGRGAS

-741 PSALEPTYPAFKKEA
+741 SSALEPTYPAFKKEA

-788 PEKLAAVKDLLSKN
+788 PKKLAAVKDLLSKN

-907 VTQKATPTPGAA
+907 VTQKAKPTPGAA
-919 EATSPSVKQTTQ
+919 KATSPSVKQTTQ
-931 EDGSIVRNVVP
+931 KVKP
-942 TFPERTTR
+942 TPGTAKSKPEG
-950 TKTEG
+950 E
-955 GVRFEG
+955 
-961 TPASQP
+961 P
-967 KAAPKTSTF
+967 
-976 KGQDLNSEAADK
+976 
-988 ARAEKQKSNTADE
+988 
-1001 AHTEIFKAQPEN
+1001 
-1013 IQSQGV
+1013 V
-1019 ADTDMEAPA
+1019 A
-1028 APIKA
+1028 
-1033 ADKNKILR
+1033 
-1041 LMNVKRTKTNASQLA
+1041 TKTNADRVVEAVAEYRKIKSPTGDQAVAFVSRLTDLGIA
-1056 NAVQRYFN
+1056 NPPAF
-1064 QFPSFTAALDA
+1064 
-1075 VIYDVGMQIPNRN
+1075 
-1088 RSDNEYKT
+1088 
-1096 NTELAE
+1096 
-1102 FYCSDEKNNLP
+1102 
-1113 SMGKT
+1113 
-1118 SARRITDWL
+1118 
-1127 TSEDSNM
+1127 
-1134 SAELKKYV
+1134 
-1142 KARLQEESQAR
+1142 
-1153 VAQANYQ
+1153 
-1160 KTEYQKKDLAN
+1160 LAN
-1171 LSPEELAA
+1171 LQKMKEQL
-1179 RETNL
+1179 
-1184 YKLTPEGEAARDARA
+1184 K
-1199 KRELPAEL
+1199 LPADLTLEFP
-1207 VIDTPIRP
+1207 VDTSVSA
-1215 AVRNALLKGDLKGA
+1215 AVESGDLKGA
-1229 LEALQFTAGSKDIA
+1229 LEALATTAPDAKVQRI
-1243 LLAKK
+1243 AKK
-1248 LSENVGDTKLVTKK
+1248 LASNVGNTQLVTKK
-1262 NLKADDGAPV
+1262 NLKADDGSAV

-1279 TNTISLDTEAGMNAH
+1279 TNTIFLDAETGISTH
-1294 AVLHEMFHAVTST
+1294 PILHEVLHAVTSAT
-1307 TTANKAHPLT
+1307 VANKSHPLT
-1317 KKLTRIFEGVQ
+1317 KRLTKIFEGVQ

-1345 EYQTNADFANQ
+1345 EAMSNPEFQTQ

-1376 NYIRTLLGRP
+1376 NYVRRMLGLETKPEGSTL
-1386 TVAEDSTFDAVDKLV
+1386 DAVDEIV
-1401 QEIISPNYD
+1401 QAMIAPTFDGRI
-1410 TRAATKIYM
+1410 ATKIYM

-1878 TAVFDVPMSVY
+1878 TAVFDIPMSVY

-2194 FGEPFSSGLI
+2194 VGEPFSSGLI

-2262 GEFVKGTEA
+2262 GEFVRGTEA
-2271 ILPAAFR
+2271 ILPAALR

-2337 LTTTRTRLLRA
+2337 LTTTRTLLLRA

-2373 NLPRASRSKLIILPE
+2373 NLPPASRSKLIILPE
-2388 TIEKSRTSFNI
+2388 TIEKSRTSFNT

>member
-1 MARYQIETAKG
+1 
-12 PIIVEGPAGLSGP
+12 
-25 EVIDIYN
+25 
-32 DRLKTATSR
+32 
-41 RVSEFEGAQRGQFEA
+41 
-56 QVGAAETIARSQ
+56 
-68 PRGVL
+68 
-73 DYLGEIP
+73 
-80 KGLTSGAAGMVEQ
+80 
-93 GALGLAAL
+93 
-101 LPEGAE
+101 
-107 DVVRGGIKAVGGA
+107 
-120 VQDYVAPDFNLEESI
+120 
-135 PRKVSEAG
+135 
-143 GSFVGLAG
+143 
-151 VSMLNPY
+151 
-158 AGAALAVSAGAGE
+158 
-171 ASERARAA
+171 
-179 GATEDERSLAA
+179 
-190 LWGIIPGALE
+190 
-200 LLPIGFLKVLGKDG
+200 
-214 VRSILNTTARVLTE
+214 
-228 GGVEAAQETTTAIIQ
+228 
-243 NLIAQGI
+243 
-250 YKPDQKLIEGVG
+250 
-262 EQAALGGTVGAI
+262 
-274 VQGLIELATPRTRG
+274 LIELATPRTRG

-613 SDVIRAKDP
+613 SSVIRATDPALDAVAAQETIKDP
-622 AVETIAAREE
+622 E
-632 VKDPRQL
+632 QL
-639 AMEARVAPRDRKS
+639 AMEARVAPKDRKS
-652 KPLATVITADMLPQ
+652 APLATVITADMLPQ
-666 PLKGRTDAASGIER
+666 PLKGRTDAASGTER
-680 ATPIA
+680 ATPIE

-691 AEGAIQGGAAAS
+691 VEGAIQGSAEAS

-708 AGQDTQKTPTPDAGR
+708 AGQDTQETPTPDAGP
-723 VGPPVSSTADAP
+723 VGQPVSSTADAP

-741 PSALEPTYPAFKKEA
+741 SSALINRVKAKLEEA
-756 VDQAAKQNDKSR
+756 ATTGLKGTAATAPIQARKIIENMKVGGQKIGR
-768 EILVDMPIDDFLAA
+768 EKATSI
-782 AKQEKS
+782 
-788 PEKLAAVKDLLSKN
+788 VKDLQEQGFLEESN
-802 IPFETVPSLQFANNG
+802 F
-817 DGTAKVVSHDGR
+817 
-829 HRAMALKERGE
+829 RGE
-840 TTIPVR
+840 AKLSPTRNDAPV
-846 LTSNAGK
+846 
-853 GGKGDA
+853 
-859 IRWGQQN
+859 
-866 DSKSPDY
+866 
-873 VATLPQTLIAEDS
+873 
-886 DAKVAM
+886 
-892 PAKAKDIRKTPTTKQ
+892 KADVTPTTKQ
-907 VTQKATPTPGAA
+907 DTQEATPTPGAA

-931 EDGSIVRNVVP
+931 KAKP
-942 TFPERTTR
+942 TLGTAKSKPEG
-950 TKTEG
+950 K
-955 GVRFEG
+955 
-961 TPASQP
+961 P
-967 KAAPKTSTF
+967 
-976 KGQDLNSEAADK
+976 
-988 ARAEKQKSNTADE
+988 
-1001 AHTEIFKAQPEN
+1001 
-1013 IQSQGV
+1013 V
-1019 ADTDMEAPA
+1019 A
-1028 APIKA
+1028 
-1033 ADKNKILR
+1033 
-1041 LMNVKRTKTNASQLA
+1041 TKTNADRVVEAVAEYRKIKSPTGDQAVAFVSQLKVLGIA
-1056 NAVQRYFN
+1056 NPPAF
-1064 QFPSFTAALDA
+1064 
-1075 VIYDVGMQIPNRN
+1075 
-1088 RSDNEYKT
+1088 
-1096 NTELAE
+1096 
-1102 FYCSDEKNNLP
+1102 
-1113 SMGKT
+1113 
-1118 SARRITDWL
+1118 
-1127 TSEDSNM
+1127 
-1134 SAELKKYV
+1134 
-1142 KARLQEESQAR
+1142 
-1153 VAQANYQ
+1153 
-1160 KTEYQKKDLAN
+1160 LAN
-1171 LSPEELAA
+1171 LQKMKEQL
-1179 RETNL
+1179 
-1184 YKLTPEGEAARDARA
+1184 K
-1199 KRELPAEL
+1199 LPADLTLEFP
-1207 VIDTPIRP
+1207 VDTSVSA
-1215 AVRNALLKGDLKGA
+1215 AVESGDLKGA
-1229 LEALQFTAGSKDIA
+1229 LEALATTAPDAKVQRI
-1243 LLAKK
+1243 AKK
-1248 LSENVGDTKLVTKK
+1248 LASNVGNTQLVTKK
-1262 NLKADDGAPV
+1262 NLKADDGSAV

-1279 TNTISLDTEAGMNAH
+1279 TNTIFLDAETGISTH
-1294 AVLHEMFHAVTST
+1294 PILHEVLHAVTSAT
-1307 TTANKAHPLT
+1307 VANKSHPLT

-1345 EYQTNADFANQ
+1345 EAMSNPEFQTQ

-1376 NYIRTLLGRP
+1376 NYVRRMLGLETKPEGSTL
-1386 TVAEDSTFDAVDKLV
+1386 DAVDEIV
-1401 QEIISPNYD
+1401 QAMIAPTFDGRI
-1410 TRAATKIYM
+1410 ATKIYM

-1505 KRLLPIIADLT
+1505 KRLRPIIADLT

-1814 IQALKNEINEKYKY
+1814 IQTLKNEINEKYKY

-1897 DKNAVYALA
+1897 DKDAVYALA

-2337 LTTTRTRLLRA
+2337 LTTTRTLLLRA

-2388 TIEKSRTSFNI
+2388 TIEKSRTSFNT

>member
-1 MARYQIETAKG
+1 MAQYRIATPQGSAV
-12 PIIVEGPAGLSGP
+12 VEAPEGATKA
-25 EVIDIYN
+25 EVIELYN
-32 DRLKTATSR
+32 RTMAYDGTKTARQESAATRGYLDAQAEQARQTALSR
-41 RVSEFEGAQRGQFEA
+41 EA
-56 QVGAAETIARSQ
+56 
-68 PRGVL
+68 GVL
-73 DYLGEIP
+73 DYLGEVP
-80 KGLTSGAAGMVEQ
+80 KGLIGGAANLVEQ
-93 GALGLAAL
+93 GAVGLAAL

-120 VQDYVAPDFNLEESI
+120 VQDYVSPDIGIGDSV
-135 PRKVSEAG
+135 PRKLSEG
-143 GSFVGLAG
+143 VGSFVGLAG
-151 VSMLNPY
+151 VSLFNPL
-158 AGAALAVSAGAGE
+158 AGAGLAVSAGAGE

-200 LLPIGFLKVLGKDG
+200 LLPIGFLKALGRDG
-214 VRSILNTTARVLTE
+214 VRSILNTTARVLSS
-228 GGVEAAQETTTAIIQ
+228 GGVEAAQEATAAVIQ

-262 EQAALGGTVGAI
+262 EQAAYGGAVGAI

-613 SDVIRAKDP
+613 SSVIRATDPALDAVAAQETIKDP
-622 AVETIAAREE
+622 E
-632 VKDPRQL
+632 QL
-639 AMEARVAPRDRKS
+639 AMEAMVAPKDRKS
-652 KPLATVITADMLPQ
+652 APLATVITADMLPQ
-666 PLKGRTDAASGIER
+666 PLKGRTDAASGTER
-680 ATPIA
+680 ATPIE

-691 AEGAIQGGAAAS
+691 VEGAIQGSAEAS

-708 AGQDTQKTPTPDAGR
+708 AGQDTQETPTPDAGP
-723 VGPPVSSTADAP
+723 VGQPVSSTADAP

-741 PSALEPTYPAFKKEA
+741 SSALINRVKAKLEEA
-756 VDQAAKQNDKSR
+756 ATTGLKGTAATAPIQARKIIENMKVGGQKIGR
-768 EILVDMPIDDFLAA
+768 EKATSI
-782 AKQEKS
+782 
-788 PEKLAAVKDLLSKN
+788 VKDLQEQGFLEESN
-802 IPFETVPSLQFANNG
+802 F
-817 DGTAKVVSHDGR
+817 
-829 HRAMALKERGE
+829 RGE
-840 TTIPVR
+840 AKLSPTRNDAPV
-846 LTSNAGK
+846 
-853 GGKGDA
+853 
-859 IRWGQQN
+859 
-866 DSKSPDY
+866 
-873 VATLPQTLIAEDS
+873 
-886 DAKVAM
+886 
-892 PAKAKDIRKTPTTKQ
+892 KADVTPTTKQ
-907 VTQKATPTPGAA
+907 DTQEATPTPGAA

-931 EDGSIVRNVVP
+931 KAKP
-942 TFPERTTR
+942 TLGTAKSKPEG
-950 TKTEG
+950 K
-955 GVRFEG
+955 
-961 TPASQP
+961 P
-967 KAAPKTSTF
+967 
-976 KGQDLNSEAADK
+976 
-988 ARAEKQKSNTADE
+988 
-1001 AHTEIFKAQPEN
+1001 
-1013 IQSQGV
+1013 V
-1019 ADTDMEAPA
+1019 A
-1028 APIKA
+1028 
-1033 ADKNKILR
+1033 
-1041 LMNVKRTKTNASQLA
+1041 TKTNADRVVEAVAEYRKIKSPTGDQAVAFVSQLKVLGIA
-1056 NAVQRYFN
+1056 NPPAF
-1064 QFPSFTAALDA
+1064 
-1075 VIYDVGMQIPNRN
+1075 
-1088 RSDNEYKT
+1088 
-1096 NTELAE
+1096 
-1102 FYCSDEKNNLP
+1102 
-1113 SMGKT
+1113 
-1118 SARRITDWL
+1118 
-1127 TSEDSNM
+1127 
-1134 SAELKKYV
+1134 
-1142 KARLQEESQAR
+1142 
-1153 VAQANYQ
+1153 
-1160 KTEYQKKDLAN
+1160 LAN
-1171 LSPEELAA
+1171 LQKMKEQL
-1179 RETNL
+1179 
-1184 YKLTPEGEAARDARA
+1184 K
-1199 KRELPAEL
+1199 LPADLTLEFP
-1207 VIDTPIRP
+1207 VDTSVSA
-1215 AVRNALLKGDLKGA
+1215 AVESGDLKGA
-1229 LEALQFTAGSKDIA
+1229 LEALATTAPDAKVQRI
-1243 LLAKK
+1243 AKK
-1248 LSENVGDTKLVTKK
+1248 LASNVGNTQLVTKK
-1262 NLKADDGAPV
+1262 NLKADDGSAV

-1279 TNTISLDTEAGMNAH
+1279 TNTIFLDAETGISTH
-1294 AVLHEMFHAVTST
+1294 PILHEVLHAVTSAT
-1307 TTANKAHPLT
+1307 VANKSHPLT

-1345 EYQTNADFANQ
+1345 EAMSNPEFQTQ

-1376 NYIRTLLGRP
+1376 NYVRRMLGLETKPEGSTL
-1386 TVAEDSTFDAVDKLV
+1386 DAVDEIV
-1401 QEIISPNYD
+1401 QAMIAPTFDGRI
-1410 TRAATKIYM
+1410 ATKIYM

-1505 KRLLPIIADLT
+1505 KRLRPIIADLT

-1814 IQALKNEINEKYKY
+1814 IQTLKNEINEKYKY

-1897 DKNAVYALA
+1897 DKDAVYALA

-2337 LTTTRTRLLRA
+2337 LTTTRTLLLRA

-2373 NLPRASRSKLIILPE
+2373 NLPRASRSKLIILPD
-2388 TIEKSRTSFNI
+2388 TIKKSRTAFNT

-2423 GLFD
+2423 GIQLFD